1 MKSIHILFGA
11 MLLLAQTALAQHEHH
26 HPQQQQADSSSHAPA
41 ASSDTIHGE
50 QAGHRLSIHH
60 EVPMSN
66 AFSLNLPM
74 NRNGSGT
81 GWLPDAA
88 PMYGYMIHSKK
99 WMYMIHGNLFLR
111 YTNQDISSKGSRGG
125 AKFDA
130 PNWFMGMGQR
140 RVGNNGLF
148 RFSAMVSLDRITVG
162 GGGYPLLFQS
172 GETWK
177 GQPLVDKQHPHDLFS
192 ELSVAYTHAF
202 SQDVD
207 AFIYLGYPGE
217 PAFGPVAFM
226 HRPSSLYNP
235 DAPIGHHWQDA
246 THITFGVATLGVR
259 YKNFKLEGSTFTGR
273 EPNEER
279 FGFDK
284 PRFDSWSTRVSYNP
298 TPEWALQV
306 SQAWVKDV
314 HELGPREDVT
324 KTTASV
330 IHAKRLGEKSSINSA
345 AVWGYNKAV
354 QGHHVPQHS
363 ALLESA
369 LTLHNTAIYG
379 KYEWVEKSTDEL
391 LLDEEIF
398 GHGKIFPVNA
408 ITLGVNQ
415 NLFKIAKTHLA
426 LGVQGTWYGVDDKL
440 QTLYGKSPLSFETYI
455 RLYPG
460 LMSSGAGR

>member
-1 MKSIHILFGA
+1 MNKLYTFLWAAILLITPA
-11 MLLLAQTALAQHEHH
+11 AYAQHEGHH
-26 HPQQQQADSSSHAPA
+26 SSGESKTDSTTAVEAKPEESEMNHT
-41 ASSDTIHGE
+41 DM
-50 QAGHRLSIHH
+50 H
-60 EVPMSN
+60 EVPMTN

-99 WMYMIHGNLFLR
+99 WMYMVHGNLFLR
-111 YTNQDISSKGSRGG
+111 YTNQDFSNKGSRGG
-125 AKFDA
+125 ARFDA
-130 PNWFMGMGQR
+130 PNWLMGMGQR
-140 RVGNNGLF
+140 RVGEKGLF
-148 RFSAMVSLDRITVG
+148 RFSAMLSLDPITVG

-177 GQPLVDKQHPHDLFS
+177 GEPLVDKQHPHDLFS

-202 SQDVD
+202 SPDAD

-246 THITFGVATLGVR
+246 THITFGVTTLGFR
-259 YKNFKLEGSTFTGR
+259 YKNFKIEGSNFTGR
-273 EPNEER
+273 EPDEKR
-279 FGFDK
+279 YGFDK
-284 PRFDSWSTRVSYNP
+284 PRFDSWSARLSYNP
-298 TPEWALQV
+298 SPEWALQI

-314 HELGPREDVT
+314 HEFGPREDVN

-330 IHAKRLGEKSSINSA
+330 IHAKQLGARSFVNSA
-345 AVWGYNKAV
+345 AVWGYNKAIAD
-354 QGHHVPQHS
+354 HHNPQHS
-363 ALLESA
+363 ALVESA
-369 LTLHNTAIYG
+369 LTLNKTSVYG
-379 KYEWVEKSTDEL
+379 KYEWVEKSGEEL
-391 LLDEEIF
+391 LLDEETI

-408 ITLGVNQ
+408 VTLGVNQ
-415 NLFKIAKTHLA
+415 NLFKVANTNLA
-426 LGVQGTWYGVDDKL
+426 IGVQGTWYGVPDQL
-440 QTLYGKSPLSFETYI
+440 QGLYGKNPLSFQTYI

-460 LMSSGAGR
+460 LMGSGLGR

>member
-1 MKSIHILFGA
+1 MKSIHIFLWAALLF
-11 MLLLAQTALAQHEHH
+11 LAPAAFAQHEGHH
-26 HPQQQQADSSSHAPA
+26 QHQPDITQKDSSTTSGETIQDEKV
-41 ASSDTIHGE
+41 AS
-50 QAGHRLSIHH
+50 GHSSMHD
-60 EVPMSN
+60 VPMSN

-99 WMYMIHGNLFLR
+99 WMYMLHGNLFLR
-111 YTNQDISSKGSRGG
+111 YNNQDISNKGLRGG

-140 RVGNNGLF
+140 RVGERGLF
-148 RFSAMVSLDRITVG
+148 RFSAMVSLDRLTVG

-177 GQPLVDKQHPHDLFS
+177 GEPLVDKQHPHDLFS
-192 ELSVAYTHAF
+192 ELSVGYTHSF
-202 SQDVD
+202 SQDID
-207 AFIYLGYPGE
+207 AFVYLGYPGE

-246 THITFGVATLGVR
+246 THITFGVTTLGFR
-259 YKNFKLEGSTFTGR
+259 YKNFKLEGSNFTGR

-279 FGFDK
+279 YGFDK
-284 PRFDSWSTRVSYNP
+284 PRFDSWSARLSYNP
-298 TPEWALQV
+298 APEWALQV

-314 HELGPREDVT
+314 HEIGPREDVN

-330 IHAKRLGEKSSINSA
+330 IHAKRLGARTFLNSA

-354 QGHHVPQHS
+354 KGHHDPQHS

-369 LTLHNTAIYG
+369 LTLNNTAIYG
-379 KYEWVEKSTDEL
+379 KYEWVEKSAEEL
-391 LLDEEIF
+391 LLDEEAY
-398 GHGKIFPVNA
+398 GHGAIFPVNA

-415 NLFKIAKTHLA
+415 NLFKVANTYLA
-426 LGVQGTWYGVDDKL
+426 VGVQGTWYGVDDKL
-440 QTLYGKSPLSFETYI
+440 QNLYGKNPLAFQTYI

-460 LMSSGAGR
+460 LMSSGASR